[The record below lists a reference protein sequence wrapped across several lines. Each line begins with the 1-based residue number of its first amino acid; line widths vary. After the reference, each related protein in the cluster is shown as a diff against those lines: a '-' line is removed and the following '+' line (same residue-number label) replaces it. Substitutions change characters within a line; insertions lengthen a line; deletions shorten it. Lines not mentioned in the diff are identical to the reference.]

1 MFAGCIISSRGRGRR
16 EREGFGVTIP
26 NRDDPR
32 MILAITKAALGTT
45 AAMLEMAAKDAG
57 PSIAHAYRKQV
68 KAARELANAR

>member
-1 MFAGCIISSRGRGRR
+1 
-16 EREGFGVTIP
+16 VTIP